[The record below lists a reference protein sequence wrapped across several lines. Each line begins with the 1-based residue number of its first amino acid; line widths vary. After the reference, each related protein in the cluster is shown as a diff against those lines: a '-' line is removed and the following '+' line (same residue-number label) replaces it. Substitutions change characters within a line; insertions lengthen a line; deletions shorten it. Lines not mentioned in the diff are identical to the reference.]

1 MAPWLTVPITG
12 TAGDGASE
20 TQTES
25 TKDPH
30 FEQTAGSVN
39 SAQFAAYE
47 KLSEQATQDENLP
60 VADRQMIKR
69 YFEDIRPQGTP

>member
-1 MAPWLTVPITG
+1 MKITG
-12 TAGDGASE
+12 TAGEGPSE

-25 TKDPH
+25 TMDPH
-30 FEQTAGSVN
+30 NEQTASSVN
-39 SAQFAAYE
+39 ASQFAAYE

-69 YFEDIRPQGTP
+69 YFQDIRPQANANP